1 MTKYWYRIR
10 LSRNVKPHNA
20 EDVKSELVR
29 LFQSADVQEAGERSF
44 DLTTPLEPAK
54 AGAALE
60 RFCVKHG
67 NATFVV
73 GSEKQEI

>member
-10 LSRNVKPHNA
+10 LSQAIKPQKI
-20 EDVKSELVR
+20 EDLKNELVR
-29 LFQSADVQEAGERSF
+29 LFQSADVREADEQSF

-54 AGAALE
+54 AGAALD

-67 NATFVV
+67 SAAFVV
-73 GSEKQEI
+73 GSQTQ